1 MTCPYC
7 DSSDWDSESPF
18 FRFEERSAGIWV
30 YRNCTCQKCGKT
42 FITREWYTTKD
53 YDYECMS
60 IEEFKERIG
69 GMIPNCESIGNHSLI
84 NNYKYKLLLYRY

>member
-1 MTCPYC
+1 MNKPNVPKTFLIKCKKKGVSEMTCPYC

-18 FRFEERSAGIWV
+18 FRFEERSVGIWA

-42 FITREWYTTKD
+42 FITREWYTNKD

-60 IEEFKERIG
+60 IEEFKQRIG
-69 GMIPNCESIGNHSLI
+69 E
-84 NNYKYKLLLYRY
+84 

>member
-18 FRFEERSAGIWV
+18 FRFEERSVGIWV
-30 YRNCTCQKCGKT
+30 YRNCTCHKCGKT
-42 FITREWYTTKD
+42 FITREWYTTRD

-69 GMIPNCESIGNHSLI
+69 GNQLGIIP
-84 NNYKYKLLLYRY
+84 